1 MRLQVP
7 LRPVLGGL
15 KSYLPFAAPP
25 KLASTD
31 VLASARY
38 AYGVWLRHLTIA
50 SLHGLPDGPKR
61 VVELGPGTSL
71 ASGFAALL
79 TGASRYAGIDVVL
92 YAEADR
98 FAPEFDAVAALLA
111 ERADIPDEAE
121 FPLVR
126 PRLPSYRF
134 PHAILP
140 TARLAGSLAPDRV
153 SRIRDRLA
161 NLEDAPGDAPVRYAA
176 WNETRLAPG
185 SVDFVFS
192 QAVMQHVDDLP
203 EAYAAA
209 ARWLRPGG
217 SMSHQVDFD
226 CMGLG
231 ETWNAHWSYSER
243 TWALIRGRRSYAIN
257 REPLS
262 RHLDML
268 ARNGMEIVAV
278 VPIPGEGG
286 IGRDELDER
295 FRGIT
300 DEDLATASAHIL
312 ARKRCS

>member
-25 KLASTD
+25 KLASAD

-38 AYGVWLRHLTIA
+38 AYGVWLRHLMIA
-50 SLHGLPDGPKR
+50 SLHGLPDGPER

-79 TGASRYAGIDVVL
+79 TGASHYAGIDLVV

-98 FAPEFDAVAALLA
+98 FAPEFDAVVALFA
-111 ERADIPDEAE
+111 DRADIPDETE

-134 PHAILP
+134 PHAILSP
-140 TARLAGSLAPDRV
+140 ARLAGSLAPDRV
-153 SRIRDRLA
+153 SRIRACLVD
-161 NLEDAPGDAPVRYAA
+161 LEDAPGDAPVRYAA
-176 WNETRLAPG
+176 WNETRLAAN

-203 EAYAAA
+203 KAYAAA

-217 SMSHQVDFD
+217 IMSHQVDFD

-243 TWALIRGRRSYAIN
+243 TWTLIRGRRSYAIN

-262 RHLDML
+262 HHLDL
-268 ARNGMEIVAV
+268 LTRHGMEIVAV
-278 VPIPGEGG
+278 VPIAGEGG
-286 IGRDELDER
+286 IGRDALHER
-295 FRGIT
+295 FQTIT

-312 ARKRCS
+312 ARKCAS